1 VFSACLAGLVSGIVL
16 TGVQT
21 FGVLPI
27 LAEAET
33 YENSISAPTLDQE
46 SSGQHHHY
54 GPNAASDRYRLWWT
68 AVANIGIGIGFGLLL
83 SAIFAL
89 RSPVTCTRGIFWG
102 AGGYATFFL
111 APAIGLPPEIPG
123 AVVEALQSRQLWWLL
138 AVTFTGVGLLLLFLG
153 SHWIVKAL
161 GAVLIPVPHLIGA
174 PHYSGA
180 YTGLAPEIL
189 VDRFYLAT
197 VFVNAIFWLVLGA
210 TSAVLFRRLA
220 QKTIPEG

>member
-1 VFSACLAGLVSGIVL
+1 MSGFVL
-16 TGVQT
+16 TGIQT
-21 FGVLPI
+21 FSVLP
-27 LAEAET
+27 LRAEAET
-33 YENSISAPTLDQE
+33 YENFISVQTLSPD
-46 SSGQHHHY
+46 SSSQHRHY
-54 GPNAASDRYRLWWT
+54 GPSATSGGHRLWWT
-68 AVANIGIGIGFGLLL
+68 AVANIGIGIGFGLFL
-83 SAIFAL
+83 SAIYAL
-89 RSPVTCTRGIFWG
+89 RSPVTCARGMLWG

-174 PHYSGA
+174 PHSGA

-189 VDRFYLAT
+189 VDRFYLTT

-220 QKTIPEG
+220 QRAVPEG